1 MTAGEVARLVE
12 QLGDAR
18 SVRRDAAVARLRVM
32 GTRAVPALVRVADS
46 SAPPLQRS
54 AALAALEGTDDPR
67 ALKTAQR
74 AVAAADTNVAIAAV
88 AVLRSW
94 LNHERGTDA
103 LEALT
108 VVTLDRERDGAVRL
122 AALDALSDLP
132 PHLVAPIRATSAL
145 ETSDTPPDDP
155 TRALAWLAS
164 RGTHASLSGIHE
176 ALGTA
181 RDAERLATTDARRD
195 EWLRV
200 RGAAHVL
207 LSRRGSRLAL
217 YDLRDTLGAATR
229 PLPLDF
235 LTALSAVGDD
245 TCLEALARAW
255 SLASAEPWWQSRLVE
270 TAADIIGRCGIT
282 GRHAAVR
289 RLREKWPTFPVL
301 AGEHVRPKRS

>member
-1 MTAGEVARLVE
+1 MTPGEVARLVE
-12 QLGDAR
+12 QLGDEQPTPR
-18 SVRRDAAVARLRVM
+18 VAAGARLRVM

-46 SAPPLQRS
+46 PGPAQQRA
-54 AALAALEGTDDPR
+54 AALSALEGTDDSR

-74 AVAAADTNVAIAAV
+74 AVAATETSVAIAAV

-164 RGTHASLSGIHE
+164 RGTHASLSGIHG

-181 RDAERLATTDARRD
+181 RDAEPLATTDARRAD
-195 EWLRV
+195 WLRV
-200 RGAAHVL
+200 RGAAPVL
-207 LSRRGSRLAL
+207 LARGGSRLAL
-217 YDLRDTLGAATR
+217 YDLREALGAATR

-245 TCLEALARAW
+245 TCLEPLARAW

-282 GRHAAVR
+282 GRHAALR
-289 RLREKWPTFPVL
+289 RLREKWPSFPVL
-301 AGEHVRPKRS
+301 AGQSARAKRS

>member
-12 QLGDAR
+12 QLDDAQAI
-18 SVRRDAAVARLRVM
+18 RRDAAVARLRVI
-32 GTRAVPALVRVADS
+32 GARAVPALVRVAES
-46 SAPPLQRS
+46 SDPPLRRA

-67 ALKTAQR
+67 ALKAAQR
-74 AVAAADTNVAIAAV
+74 AVAAPETGVAIAAI

-108 VVTLDRERDGAVRL
+108 VVTLDRGRDGAVRL

-164 RGTHASLSGIHE
+164 RGANTSLSGIHE
-176 ALGTA
+176 ALGAA
-181 RDAERLATTDARRD
+181 RDAERLAATDARRD
-195 EWLRV
+195 DWQRV
-200 RGAAHVL
+200 RGAAHLVL
-207 LSRRGSRLAL
+207 ARRGSRLAL
-217 YDLRDTLGAATR
+217 YDLRDTLGGATR
-229 PLPLDF
+229 PVPLDF

-245 TCLEALARAW
+245 TCLEPLARAW
-255 SLASAEPWWQSRLVE
+255 SLTTTEPWWQARLVE
-270 TAADIIGRCGIT
+270 TAADIVGRCGIS
-282 GRHAAVR
+282 GRHAAIK
-289 RLREKWPTFPVL
+289 RLREKWPAFPVL
-301 AGEHVRPKRS
+301 AARSKRP